1 MRSSIF
7 HKLFL
12 SYASITLFLSFFIF
26 LFSYNLVKNSY
37 INELKIHLKDTGISL
52 MHNIF
57 EFYKKEDYE
66 YLDKFAKEMGEK
78 INTRITIIDTMGNP
92 LADSKENPRLMENHR
107 DRPEIVAALN
117 GDIGSIIRYS
127 KTLKEEMLYVAL
139 PIYENGRV
147 IGVLRTSI
155 FMKDVNSLLSDLRER
170 ILILTI
176 GVLIFSW
183 LIAILI
189 SKSVTDSLK
198 ELLKGFKKLSSF
210 DFETRIFTKRK
221 DEIGDLSREFNE
233 MVKKIKHL
241 FDEVKID
248 REKISAIFHSILCGI
263 CVFDKDG
270 KIILFNEKMKE
281 FLKED
286 LKENRLYWEYFK
298 SPEFGRLI
306 EKVKKGESVIDE
318 IEMNGKIFVCTMKKV
333 PDTEEIIS
341 IFHDIT
347 EIREVERIKRDFT
360 INISHELKTPLTVI
374 KGFIETLEEEE
385 NIKNKKYIEVIKNHI
400 ERLINILER
409 IIYISEIERKEVVLD
424 LKEVKIDEIIKN
436 LLPLFQKSLE
446 DKDIKVELNFE
457 KDLPLLKVDPVKM
470 EQVFINLIDNA
481 IKYTEKG
488 KIKISAF
495 RKDNNIIIEF
505 EDTGIGIPKEHIPR
519 IFERFYVVD
528 KARDKKKGGA
538 GLGLSIVKHI
548 ILLHNGKVDVESKL
562 GEGTKFI
569 ITLPIP

>member
-12 SYASITLFLSFFIF
+12 SYVSITLFLSFFILF
-26 LFSYNLVKNSY
+26 FSYNLIKNYY

-52 MHNIF
+52 IHSIF
-57 EFYKKEDYE
+57 EFYKKGDYD
-66 YLDKFAKEMGEK
+66 YLDRFAKEIGRK
-78 INTRITIIDTMGNP
+78 INTMITIIDTMGNP
-92 LADSKENPRLMENHR
+92 LADSKENPNLMENHK
-107 DRPEIVAALN
+107 DRPEIIAALN
-117 GDIGSIIRYS
+117 GDIGTSIRYS

-139 PIYENGRV
+139 PIYENERI
-147 IGVLRTSI
+147 IGVLRISV
-155 FMKDVNSLLSDLRER
+155 FMKDINSLLSDLRKR

-183 LIAILI
+183 LIASLI
-189 SKSVTDSLK
+189 SKNITNSLR
-198 ELLKGFKKLSSF
+198 ELLKGFKKLASF
-210 DFETRIFTKRK
+210 DFEARIFTKRR

-233 MVKKIKHL
+233 MVKKIKEL
-241 FDEVKID
+241 FDKVKIEK
-248 REKISAIFHSILCGI
+248 EKISAIFHSILCGI
-263 CVFDKDG
+263 CVFDKEG

-281 FLKED
+281 FLKEE
-286 LKENRLYWEYFK
+286 LKENRLYWEYLK

-306 EKVKKGESVIDE
+306 ERVKKGETIFEE
-318 IEMNGKIFVCTMKKV
+318 IEINGKIFLCSMEKI
-333 PDTEEIIS
+333 PDTDEIIS

-347 EIREVERIKRDFT
+347 EMKEIERIKRDFT

-374 KGFIETLEEEE
+374 KGFIETIEEEE
-385 NIKNKKYIEVIKNHI
+385 EIKNKRYIEVIKNHI

-409 IIYISEIERKEVVLD
+409 IIYISELEGKEAVLD
-424 LKEVKIDEIIKN
+424 LKEVSIEEIIKN
-436 LLPLFQKSLE
+436 SISLFEKSLK

-457 KDLPLLKVDPVKM
+457 KDLPLLKVDPVKI

-495 RKDNNIIIEF
+495 RKDNNMIIEF

-528 KARDKKKGGA
+528 KARDKKKGGV

-548 ILLHNGKVDVESKL
+548 ILLHNGKIDVESKL
-562 GEGTKFI
+562 FKGTKFK
-569 ITLPIP
+569 ITLPI